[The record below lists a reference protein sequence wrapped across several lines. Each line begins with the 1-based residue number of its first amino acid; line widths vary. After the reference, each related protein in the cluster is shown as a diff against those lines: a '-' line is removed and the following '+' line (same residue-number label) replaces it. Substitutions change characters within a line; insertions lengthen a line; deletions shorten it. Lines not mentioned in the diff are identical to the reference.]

1 MLPERRGIAL
11 SDRKRTII
19 QWSVTVLVL
28 LAVLF
33 ALLRSGF
40 FKAISSEA
48 ELEAYIARWEPWS
61 QLAFFFVQ
69 LVSVILAPI
78 PSNITAA
85 VGGVLFGTLQS
96 FLLTWAAVVVGSMAV
111 FLLARGLGQRF
122 VQNFVGKKVSEK
134 YLDIIRRKRD
144 TFLLLAFLFPFFPD
158 DILCILAGLTD
169 VSWKRFLVL
178 CLVARPWGLLVASAV
193 GGSALDIPIWGM
205 AVLGVV
211 GVVIFVL
218 AMKYGDRVEAYLMN
232 KLKK

>member
-1 MLPERRGIAL
+1 MLPERRGTAL
-11 SDRKRTII
+11 SEKKRTVI
-19 QWSVTVLVL
+19 QWSVTVLIL
-28 LAVLF
+28 LAALF

-61 QLAFFFVQ
+61 QLAFFGVQ
-69 LVSVILAPI
+69 LISVILAPI

-96 FLLTWAAVVVGSMAV
+96 FLITWVAVVLGSMAV

-122 VQNFVGKKVSEK
+122 VRNFVGKKVSDK
-134 YLDIIRRKRD
+134 YLDLIRRKRD

-158 DILCILAGLTD
+158 DVLCILAGLTD

-178 CLVARPWGLLVASAV
+178 TLVARPWGLLAAAAV

-205 AVLGVV
+205 VALGVA
-211 GVVIFVL
+211 GVAIFIL
-218 AMKYGDRVEAYLMN
+218 AMKYGDRAEAWLIN

>member
-1 MLPERRGIAL
+1 M

-19 QWSVTVLVL
+19 QWSVTILVLLLVL
-28 LAVLF
+28 LALF
-33 ALLRSGF
+33 RSGF

-48 ELEAYIARWEPWS
+48 ALEAYIARWEPWS
-61 QLAFFFVQ
+61 QLAFFGVQ
-69 LVSVILAPI
+69 LISVILAPI

-111 FLLARGLGQRF
+111 FLLARALGKRF
-122 VQNFVGKKVSEK
+122 VQSFVGKKVSDK

-158 DILCILAGLTD
+158 DIICILAGLTD

-205 AVLGVV
+205 VILGVI
-211 GVVIFVL
+211 GVAVFLL
-218 AMKYGDRVEAYLMN
+218 AMKYGDRLETFIMN

>member
-1 MLPERRGIAL
+1 MLSERRGFVL

-28 LAVLF
+28 LLLLV

-61 QLAFFFVQ
+61 QLAFFGVQ
-69 LVSVILAPI
+69 LISVILAPI

-85 VGGVLFGTLQS
+85 VGGVLFGTVQS
-96 FLLTWAAVVVGSMAV
+96 FLLTWAAVVIGSMTV
-111 FLLARGLGQRF
+111 FVLARVLGQRF
-122 VQNFVGKKVSEK
+122 VQNFVGKKISDK
-134 YLDIIRRKRD
+134 YLDLIRRKRD

-158 DILCILAGLTD
+158 DIICILAGLTD

-193 GGSALDIPIWGM
+193 GGSALNIPIWGM
-205 AVLGVV
+205 VVLGIA
-211 GVVIFVL
+211 GVAVFIL
-218 AMKYGDRVEAYLMN
+218 AMKYGDRVEAAIVN

>member
-1 MLPERRGIAL
+1 MLPERRGIAV
-11 SDRKRTII
+11 SDRKRTLI
-19 QWSVTVLVL
+19 QWSAAGLVL

-40 FKAISSEA
+40 FRAISSEA

-61 QLAFFFVQ
+61 QLAFFGVQ
-69 LVSVILAPI
+69 LISVILAPM

-134 YLDIIRRKRD
+134 YLDLIRRKRD

-178 CLVARPWGLLVASAV
+178 CLVARPWGLLLASAV

-205 AVLGVV
+205 VALGVA
-211 GVVIFVL
+211 GVAVFVF
-218 AMKYGDRVEAYLMN
+218 AMKYGDRVEAYLSE
-232 KLKK
+232 KIKK

>member
-1 MLPERRGIAL
+1 VL

-19 QWSVTVLVL
+19 QWSVTILVL
-28 LAVLF
+28 LLLLV

-61 QLAFFFVQ
+61 QLAFFGVQ
-69 LVSVILAPI
+69 LISVILAPI

-85 VGGVLFGTLQS
+85 VGGVLFGTVQS
-96 FLLTWAAVVVGSMAV
+96 FLLTWAAVVIGSMAV
-111 FLLARGLGQRF
+111 FVLARVLGQRF
-122 VQNFVGKKVSEK
+122 VQNFVGKKISDK
-134 YLDIIRRKRD
+134 YLDLIRRKRD

-158 DILCILAGLTD
+158 DIICILAGLTD

-193 GGSALDIPIWGM
+193 GGSALNIPIWGM
-205 AVLGVV
+205 VVLGIA
-211 GVVIFVL
+211 GVAVFVL
-218 AMKYGDRVEAYLMN
+218 AMKYGDRVEAAIVN

>member
-1 MLPERRGIAL
+1 ML

-28 LAVLF
+28 LLLLV

-61 QLAFFFVQ
+61 QLAFFGVQ
-69 LVSVILAPI
+69 LISVILAPI

-85 VGGVLFGTLQS
+85 VGGVLFGTVQS
-96 FLLTWAAVVVGSMAV
+96 FLLTWAAVVIGSMTV
-111 FLLARGLGQRF
+111 FVLARVLGQRF
-122 VQNFVGKKVSEK
+122 VQNFVGKKISDK
-134 YLDIIRRKRD
+134 YLDLIRRKRD

-158 DILCILAGLTD
+158 DIICILAGLTD

-193 GGSALDIPIWGM
+193 GGSALNIPIWGM
-205 AVLGVV
+205 VVLGIA
-211 GVVIFVL
+211 GVAVFIL
-218 AMKYGDRVEAYLMN
+218 AMKYGDRVEAAIVN